1 MFAPI
6 LFSVVAAATTAT
18 LPPRSAIA
26 LRPAVGRFV
35 FDVAWENPDA
45 VLMASDEGV
54 QRYSLR
60 TRAVDRL
67 VSTADLPDGLP
78 IPEAVAS
85 DGTTVEITSS
95 LTMGG
100 YSMRLAN
107 RKRIAAQRVRLRPL
121 DVAVRGSRAC
131 VLGFTMKEQTN
142 EAAWCGPVDKLW
154 TSYQPIHRLTSGERI
169 FRNSLSRLGGAIAIG
184 DDGSVMVVTTAE
196 PGVFRYAPD
205 GKLLERSGQ
214 SFDELM
220 LPAMRELGTR
230 FGGDVPGRYRMVLN
244 TQPILEDLVLTPRG
258 PALVVR
264 IAEKERVRWELWW
277 PRSDGRTVPPTR
289 LGIDRIGPYGHLQ
302 CDARGRSLACVGS
315 LPDRKQAADFDLA
328 ERAPHLWIFELPQ

>member
-1 MFAPI
+1 VFAPF
-6 LFSVVAAATTAT
+6 LFAVVAAATTTA
-18 LPPRSAIA
+18 LPPRAAIA
-26 LRPAVGRFV
+26 LRPAIGHFV
-35 FDVAWENPDA
+35 FDVAWENADA
-45 VLMASDEGV
+45 VLIASDEGV

-60 TRAVDRL
+60 SRSIDRL

-78 IPEAVAS
+78 YPEAVAS
-85 DGTTVEITSS
+85 DGTTVEVTSS

-107 RKRIAAQRVRLRPL
+107 HKRIAAQRVRLQPH

-131 VLGFTMKEQTN
+131 VLGSLIKEQTN
-142 EAAWCGPVDKLW
+142 EAVWCGPVDKLW
-154 TSYQPIHRLTSGERI
+154 TRYQPVHRIASGARI
-169 FRNSLSRLGGAIAIG
+169 FRNAISRFGGAIAMSE
-184 DDGSVMVVTTAE
+184 DGSVTVVTSAE

-205 GKLLERSGQ
+205 GKLLEKSGE
-214 SFDELM
+214 SFDQLVLSAMQELHS
-220 LPAMRELGTR
+220 R
-230 FGGDVPGRYRMVLN
+230 FAGDVPGRYRLLLN

-264 IAEKERVRWELWW
+264 VAEKDRVRWELWW

-328 ERAPHLWIFELPQ
+328 ERVPYLWIFELPQ